1 LAIKPIKERT
11 FVAEQY
17 KDSRAEG
24 YVTYYTKANWD
35 RWNMATD
42 QVAIDLAAHDAD
54 YQTAL
59 AAYEMK
65 AKEIAAQREFL
76 TKKLSDISMKQADAQ
91 VDQEKFKAKEEAA
104 REAQYAED
112 LTERE
117 QKLAVVPS
125 SSASRS
131 SGYGSGKGEYTY
143 QNAEDDLLD
152 EITNVGN
159 RRKRVEAALSGSN
172 KVTAESLPSV
182 IAKYDKASRGS
193 TFPGDSQSTEV
204 SAAAFANRTRSSLIN
219 QGMTEEA
226 ADEVLLGALADYPK
240 LTADVAN
247 GRARVDAR
255 VEEKSGSGTGRSR
268 SSSRGSYQKDYDI
281 YNPAPLADQPPT
293 TAYDAEKARIEA
305 ELAGLEATPDVPK
318 QTPFDAITDARNI
331 YKDKFGQLGGTKLGV
346 GGKPVGHYK
355 DLMPYELT
363 NALAQTES
371 FFKTYVDDF
380 VSKARL
386 EAKKQGRE
394 LTVDELK
401 IAVEAGKQR
410 AREILFGGMPDV
422 PSDLGSESDV
432 GSETGNPPDGPVPG
446 PPTPPTQ
453 PTSTPI
459 PPATE
464 PPPSIPGPPTTPV
477 PPPAPTSTEQ
487 SIPPVTPPIPGTPST
502 SPDST
507 TGPARGTENPPNN
520 GDTRPGGEYWEY
532 REDYVPPVQR
542 TNQQDVDYL
551 NGPLSITP
559 VPPRTRDPDPK
570 PRPESPQPGLTR
582 PPPEPPKAPP
592 QTDDDKD
599 KSARINTFFKGVQS
613 IEDNPKAAAK
623 GITKTPAGRFVAA
636 LYDINKSKGAA
647 ALGMKEMTDQ
657 IVREYA
663 GNPEAQRKA
672 VQRLA
677 ELSMLDLK
685 SSKLG

>member
-1 LAIKPIKERT
+1 MAIKPIKERT

-42 QVAIDLAAHDAD
+42 QVAIDLAAHEAD

-152 EITNVGN
+152 EITTTGN
-159 RRKRVEAALSGSN
+159 KRKRADSSISLFN
-172 KVTAESLPSV
+172 KVTPESLPSAV
-182 IAKYDKASRGS
+182 AKFDKATRQTSYA
-193 TFPGDSQSTEV
+193 GDSQSVEV
-204 SAAAFANRTRSSLIN
+204 AAAAAANAAKSALIN
-219 QGMTEEA
+219 QGLTEEA
-226 ADEVLLGALADYPK
+226 ADEALLGAMAGYP
-240 LTADVAN
+240 DVMGNVAK
-247 GRARVDAR
+247 GRARIDAK
-255 VEEKSGSGTGRSR
+255 VAEKSGSGSGRSR

-386 EAKKQGRE
+386 EAKRQGRE

-422 PSDLGSESDV
+422 PSDLGSESDA
-432 GSETGNPPDGPVPG
+432 GSETGNPPVS
-446 PPTPPTQ
+446 TPPTYN
-453 PTSTPI
+453 
-459 PPATE
+459 PPAET
-464 PPPSIPGPPTTPV
+464 PPRIPGPPTTPPVV
-477 PPPAPTSTEQ
+477 PPNTQPTDS
-487 SIPPVTPPIPGTPST
+487 G
-502 SPDST
+502 ST
-507 TGPARGTENPPNN
+507 TGPDGSSSENPPTVPKTNQEDIDWLN
-520 GDTRPGGEYWEY
+520 SPENPLNHIGTWDGKTPLDPARGYGPNKYP
-532 REDYVPPVQR
+532 DYVEPP
-542 TNQQDVDYL
+542 
-551 NGPLSITP
+551 PW
-559 VPPRTRDPDPK
+559 K
-570 PRPESPQPGLTR
+570 PTPQPGLTPASKEQK
-582 PPPEPPKAPP
+582 PPAPKEQPKAPP